1 MKDGN
6 NTVIKVRVNKRIID
20 QFCLM
25 FKEKARHFTTWF
37 FEITQ
42 KRLFNFFDTTKAL
55 KSSKRA
61 KKPREIENLL
71 N

>member
-6 NTVIKVRVNKRIID
+6 NTLIKVRVNKRIID

-37 FEITQ
+37 FEIIQ
-42 KRLFNFFDTTKAL
+42 KRLFNFFETTKAL

-61 KKPREIENLL
+61 KI
-71 N
+71 

>member
-6 NTVIKVRVNKRIID
+6 NTLIKVRVNKRIID

-25 FKEKARHFTTWF
+25 FKEKARHFTIWF

-42 KRLFNFFDTTKAL
+42 KRLFNFFETTKAL

-61 KKPREIENLL
+61 KI
-71 N
+71 